1 MWLVSVRCNEAL
13 KCDLEQSSDSEV
25 SSRLARFSL
34 IVSLETH
41 LNWYRMGL
49 VG

>member
-1 MWLVSVRCNEAL
+1 MIWRSHRIL
-13 KCDLEQSSDSEV
+13 KF